1 VTVPARGAGGMR
13 RRGARRRVASASS
26 GEGRAPASRPR
37 RAAGARIAQAPYVL
51 VLAASA
57 GALGWLWER
66 GVHGVRS
73 GTLALAG
80 ALFAAAL
87 ARLVLPESRLGM
99 LASRRR
105 LTDVIT
111 LVTLATGLLVGGLL
125 LSVPS

>member
-1 VTVPARGAGGMR
+1 MSHTGSGEAPGARGAQ
-13 RRGARRRVASASS
+13 
-26 GEGRAPASRPR
+26 
-37 RAAGARIAQAPYVL
+37 AAYLL

-111 LVTLATGLLVGGLL
+111 LMTLATGLLVGGLL
-125 LSVPS
+125 LRVPS